1 MHAMEDNQQSSVKQV
16 HGTNQFVTCQI
27 GEEMYGIDILLV
39 QEIIRYSK
47 PTKVYNANPIVEGVI
62 NFRGKI
68 IPLIDMRSKFHLMR
82 AEYDAYTI
90 VIIIEHQRKTI
101 GIIVDRVSDIVTFR
115 EPDIQRVDK
124 EFAEDVKTQHIQG
137 IGKSGT
143 QIVFLFDS
151 DQLILM

>member
-1 MHAMEDNQQSSVKQV
+1 MALNEDQLSSQIK
-16 HGTNQFVTCQI
+16 HLTGNNQFVTCQI
-27 GEEMYGIDILLV
+27 GDEMYGIDILLV

-47 PTKVYNANPIVEGVI
+47 PTKIYNANPIVEGVI

-68 IPLIDMRSKFHLMR
+68 IPLVDMRGKFHMPR
-82 AEYDAYTI
+82 VDYDAYTI

-101 GIIVDRVSDIVTFR
+101 GVIVDRVSDIVTFK
-115 EPDIQRVDK
+115 EQDIQHVDQ
-124 EFAEDVKTQHIQG
+124 EFAEEVKTEHIKG

-151 DQLILM
+151 DQLIAM